1 VIIVF
6 TTCYYSCTKQRR
18 RKVPDQAGGQT
29 TSLQREQTRNFEV
42 WLLGGVVGVARDE
55 AMVTVLVAGKGVDQ
69 HLIVDYE
76 LLTSHKIDLYHEF
89 WARNP
94 LIQTFYQ

>member
-1 VIIVF
+1 
-6 TTCYYSCTKQRR
+6 
-18 RKVPDQAGGQT
+18 
-29 TSLQREQTRNFEV
+29 
-42 WLLGGVVGVARDE
+42 
-55 AMVTVLVAGKGVDQ
+55 MVTVLVAGKGVDQ

-76 LLTSHKIDLYHEF
+76 LLTSHQIDLYHEF